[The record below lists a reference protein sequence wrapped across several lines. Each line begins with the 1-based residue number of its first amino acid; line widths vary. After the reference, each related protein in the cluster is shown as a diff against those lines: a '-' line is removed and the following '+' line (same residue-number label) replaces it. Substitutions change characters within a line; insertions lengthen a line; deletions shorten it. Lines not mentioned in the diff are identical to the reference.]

1 MKTKKILSPACCLGL
16 ACIMLFFPGCQPRQ
30 EKTQEEGA
38 KSKLKGTISI
48 SGAFALYPMTVKWAE
63 MFMNLNPKVR
73 IDISAGG
80 AGKGMTDALS
90 GMVDLGMFS
99 RGVTQAEIDK
109 GAWYIAVVK
118 DAVVPTINAGN
129 PVIQAVKTRGLSRE
143 QFMKIYLTQELQSWD
158 IYPDFPTGGRKINVY
173 TRSDACGAA
182 QMWGEYLGK
191 DQESLNGVG
200 VYGDPGMAE
209 AIKNDP
215 VGIGFNNINYAY
227 DMSTRKKYEGLEVVP
242 IDLNANEIIDPEE
255 NFYETQDDII
265 TAIKNNLYPSP
276 PARDLYFVSKG
287 KPANEAAVAFLKWI
301 LTDGQKIVNESG
313 YVELSGEK
321 IQSELAKL

>member
-1 MKTKKILSPACCLGL
+1 MKKHTIFSTITAL
-16 ACIMLFFPGCQPRQ
+16 ALTGIMLFFLSCQPRQ
-30 EKTQEEGA
+30 DKTQDEGT

-99 RGVTQAEIDK
+99 RGVTQAEINK

-118 DAVVPTINAGN
+118 DAVVPTASAGN
-129 PVIQAVKTRGLSRE
+129 PIIQAIKSKGLSRE
-143 QFMKIYLTQELQSWD
+143 QFIKIYLTQELQTWD
-158 IYPDFPTGGRKINVY
+158 IYPDIPAVSKKINVY

-182 QMWGEYLGK
+182 QMWGEFLGK

-209 AIKNDP
+209 AIKND
-215 VGIGFNNINYAY
+215 VLGLGFNNINYAY

-242 IDLNANEIIDPEE
+242 IDLNANGIIDPEE
-255 NFYETQDDII
+255 NFYETQDQII
-265 TAIKNNLYPSP
+265 TAIKNNIYPSP

-287 KPANEAAVAFLKWI
+287 KPVNEATVEFLKWI

-313 YVELSGEK
+313 YVELSSEK
-321 IQSELAKL
+321 IQAELAKL

>member
-1 MKTKKILSPACCLGL
+1 MKKHTALSTTTAL
-16 ACIMLFFPGCQPRQ
+16 ALTGIMLFFLSCQPRQ
-30 EKTQEEGA
+30 DKTQDEGT

-63 MFMNLNPKVR
+63 MFMTLNPKVR

-99 RGVTQAEIDK
+99 RGVTQAEIAK

-118 DAVVPTINAGN
+118 DAVVPTVSAGN
-129 PVIQAVKTRGLSRE
+129 PIIQAIKSKGLSRD
-143 QFMKIYLTQELQSWD
+143 QFMKIYLTQELQTWD
-158 IYPDFPTGGRKINVY
+158 IYPDVAAGGRKINVY

-209 AIKNDP
+209 AIKND
-215 VGIGFNNINYAY
+215 VQGLGFNNINYAY

-242 IDLNANEIIDPEE
+242 IDLNSNGVIDPEE
-255 NFYETQDDII
+255 NFYETQDQII
-265 TAIKNNLYPSP
+265 TAIKNNVYPSP

-287 KPANEAAVAFLKWI
+287 KPVNEATVEFLKWI
-301 LTDGQKIVNESG
+301 LTDGQKFVNESG

-321 IQSELAKL
+321 IQSELTKL